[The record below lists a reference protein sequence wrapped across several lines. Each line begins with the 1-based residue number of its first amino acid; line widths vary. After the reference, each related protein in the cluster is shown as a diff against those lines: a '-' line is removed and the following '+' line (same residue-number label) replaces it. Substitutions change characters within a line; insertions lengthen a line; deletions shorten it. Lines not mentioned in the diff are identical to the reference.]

1 MSATANIVSHG
12 PLLKCKCPGCK
23 ENQEFHL
30 TEKTTQSSLLKKM
43 MLFGDREEW
52 NLVCQ
57 SCDYHHKVPKPEGS
71 AVLHAL
77 MPLKEENTPENLQ
90 KFETTMNQMS
100 FLAELFNDSMSWICA
115 KCNETVAHNF
125 QACWNCSAPHPGY
138 EGGDEPPRFIPPMG
152 G

>member
-43 MLFGDREEW
+43 MLIGDREEW

-90 KFETTMNQMS
+90 KKVKKKKKKKKRKMLGSQRKLMPRSNSVRRIQKS
-100 FLAELFNDSMSWICA
+100 WSRQLF
-115 KCNETVAHNF
+115 
-125 QACWNCSAPHPGY
+125 
-138 EGGDEPPRFIPPMG
+138 
-152 G
+152 